1 MLSVVAFGLVIEV
14 VTSASLLSVMLYYV
28 VVLLLYVTSFAVV
41 YCVIKLH
48 NLGTCLGSPIGL
60 VVF

>member
-1 MLSVVAFGLVIEV
+1 MLSVVAFDLVIVV

-41 YCVIKLH
+41 YCVVKLR
-48 NLGTCLGSPIGL
+48 NLGTFLDSLIGL